1 MTSLHLIRRRDR
13 LEFKAERNAV
23 LYRPRRSAVW
33 HTTKTSRGT
42 GQRPCPAG
50 WNG

>member
-13 LEFKAERNAV
+13 LEFKTERNAV
-23 LYRPRRSAVW
+23 LYRSTRSAVR

-42 GQRPCPAG
+42 GQRPCSDG